1 MPKKVQE
8 QLEKQYEIINKI
20 NEFNSNWTNTE
31 SIWSYYPKNFNDSEV
46 KYEILTGDSKKI
58 LLEKLYKF
66 KESNKILDISF
77 STNTK
82 YSKIFDKEYTEY
94 SVFIEYI

>member
-1 MPKKVQE
+1 MSKNVQE

-31 SIWSYYPKNFNDSEV
+31 AFWSYNSKNFNDSEV
-46 KYEILTGDSKKI
+46 KYEIITGDSKEI

-77 STNTK
+77 STNTR
-82 YSKIFDKEYTEY
+82 YSKVFDREYTEY
-94 SVFIEYI
+94 SVFIKYI